1 MKTTGVVRRIDEL
14 GRIVIPKEIRK
25 NLRINEGENIEIY
38 VDEDNVVLKKFS
50 VLNKINEYA
59 DKIVDS
65 VNFFLKKNI
74 IITDNDKVIAASG
87 KLKNEFLDKQISK
100 DLGNCIKTR
109 KSYIE
114 GNNVELKITDDL
126 SIDTS
131 YCLTN
136 IIAGGDSA
144 GLIIILSSDVKVD
157 DFDMVICQMM
167 ARFLS
172 KILED

>member
-65 VNFFLKKNI
+65 VNFFIKKNI

-100 DLGNCIKTR
+100 TLIDYIKNR
-109 KSYIE
+109 KTIIE
-114 GNNVELKITDDL
+114 SKDSKLNLVDDL
-126 SIDTS
+126 SVDTA

-136 IIAGGDSA
+136 IIVEGDSA
-144 GLIIILSSDVKVD
+144 GLIIILSSDIKVD
-157 DFDMVICQMM
+157 SFDMIICQMM

>member
-38 VDEDNVVLKKFS
+38 VDEENVVLKKFS
-50 VLNKINEYA
+50 ALNKINEYS

-74 IITDNDKVIAASG
+74 LIIDNDKVIAASG
-87 KLKNEFLDKQISK
+87 ILKNKFLGKQISK
-100 DLGNCIKTR
+100 DLFSCIKNR

-114 GNNVELKITDDL
+114 SSVSGLKIVED
-126 SIDTS
+126 SAISVS

-136 IIAGGDSA
+136 IIVGGDSA
-144 GLIIILSSDVKVD
+144 GLIIILSEDESIDK
-157 DFDMVICQMM
+157 FDMMICQMA

-172 KILED
+172 KMLED